1 MWWLKLLIYLLIV
14 ITIILYIIP
23 SLQGLKVRNS
33 YYREL
38 ELDNDYYV
46 WLQMLGGFLV
56 ALLLTALYYKSEDIS
71 MLNTISYIGVIL
83 LQVSSIII
91 TLIAM
96 AMLLEGP
103 TQSIRLIQE
112 RVDKFILYL
121 TIGGGLN
128 LLSVI
133 LAGITTIKL
142 KVKNKL

>member
-1 MWWLKLLIYLLIV
+1 MWWLKWLIYLLIGT
-14 ITIILYIIP
+14 TIILYIIP
-23 SLQGLKVRNS
+23 SLQGSKVRNA

-56 ALLLTALYYKSEDIS
+56 VLLLIVLYYKSEDIS
-71 MLNTISYIGVIL
+71 MLNTISFIGVIL

-96 AMLLEGP
+96 AMLLEGK

-112 RVDKFILYL
+112 RIDKFILYL

-128 LLSVI
+128 MLSVI
-133 LAGITTIKL
+133 LAGITANNL
-142 KVKNKL
+142 EVKK